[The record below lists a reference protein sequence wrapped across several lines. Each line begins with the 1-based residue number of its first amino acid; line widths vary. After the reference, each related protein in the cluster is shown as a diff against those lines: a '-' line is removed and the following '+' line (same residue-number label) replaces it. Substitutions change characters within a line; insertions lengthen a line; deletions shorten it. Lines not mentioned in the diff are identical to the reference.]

1 MGVYVDDMN
10 AKYGRMTMCHMFAD
24 TTAELLEMA
33 DKIGVQRKWLQHP
46 GTIREHFDI
55 CLSKKAKAIALG
67 AKEIDYPADVSELM
81 KARKAALL
89 AVTQE
94 QPQ

>member
-1 MGVYVDDMN
+1 MTVYIDDMN

-33 DKIGVQRKWLQHP
+33 DRIGVQRKWLQHP

-55 CLSKKAKAIALG
+55 CLSKKAKAIQCG
-67 AKEIDYPADVSELM
+67 ASEIEYPGDVKRLM
-81 KARKAALL
+81 DARKAA
-89 AVTQE
+89 AKCIPTN
-94 QPQ
+94 